1 LTHPHQPD
9 DNPVPHIPDYPIMV
23 PEPALGSPLIRI
35 VQHPD
40 ELNPRGFPITCT
52 ACRAE
57 RDWLLL
63 ETLRRVF
70 VRCRCGHEW
79 EEAELDAEFFDANFT
94 YADRVWPNADQAL
107 KALGYTGEFAGIYFS

>member
-9 DNPVPHIPDYPIMV
+9 DNPVPYIPDYPVMV
-23 PEPALGSPLIRI
+23 PEPDPGSPLIRM
-35 VQHPD
+35 VQYPD

-52 ACRAE
+52 NCRAE

-79 EEAELDAEFFDANFT
+79 EELDLDAEFFDDNFA
-94 YADRVWPNADQAL
+94 YADRAWPNTDDAI
-107 KALGYTGEFAGIYFS
+107 KALGYTGEFAGMYLS